1 MTPTEQLIEWL
12 AEYLMEEV
20 VGVEEQ
26 EGEEIKQTA

>member
-12 AEYLMEEV
+12 ADLLMEEV

-26 EGEEIKQTA
+26 TTSK